1 MVGGVPVTLLDTAGM
16 RETSDVVERLGV
28 ERSQAAALQ
37 ADVAILVLDA
47 QAGWKSDDQ
56 TIFDHFWGRAVAGSS
71 PAIKAPSILV
81 WNKVD
86 LTTAHTPPLAAPPQ
100 PQQQLT
106 AGSAKAA
113 TLSPCDTTNSSRQG
127 SNMLHQQA
135 VPDESSVHAAEA
147 TGAAAGPLSR
157 FPSSPPSSP
166 GGNHPPLQ
174 PGTSKQS
181 YKHSHRQTP
190 LSSDSSEPRYV
201 LGSAQ
206 DAYARDATFSTA
218 QAGSEATSSAAAS
231 AVSSSADGGHD
242 SHNTPSPAPTSSDDM
257 SSYDQQP
264 GLSDKSR
271 ARLRAMGLP
280 SSCVGC
286 FAACVETCATSGLGL
301 DALNAALLDLVEA
314 PSLASGGVGWA
325 VNSRQA
331 EALIRAQA
339 ALADVSQSIADD
351 LPIDF
356 WTIDLRAA
364 VVALGEVSGDGVT
377 EEVLDSVFSQFC
389 IGK

>member
-1 MVGGVPVTLLDTAGM
+1 MFVF
-16 RETSDVVERLGV
+16 R
-28 ERSQAAALQ
+28 
-37 ADVAILVLDA
+37 

-314 PSLASGGVGWA
+314 PSLASGLLLHA
-325 VNSRQA
+325 V
-331 EALIRAQA
+331 
-339 ALADVSQSIADD
+339 
-351 LPIDF
+351 DF
-356 WTIDLRAA
+356 GSDLRKEHWSDMRTDRPCHHFLCNLPWSNILIISVVWMSLPSANVRAYLRPNLFRYLCCCIAA
-364 VVALGEVSGDGVT
+364 
-377 EEVLDSVFSQFC
+377 
-389 IGK
+389 